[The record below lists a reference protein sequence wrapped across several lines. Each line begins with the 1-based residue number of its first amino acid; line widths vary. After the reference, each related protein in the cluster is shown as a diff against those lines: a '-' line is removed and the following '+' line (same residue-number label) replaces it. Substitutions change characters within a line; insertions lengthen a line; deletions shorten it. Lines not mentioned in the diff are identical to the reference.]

1 MNDLKKK
8 VVACILAVVM
18 VVSLVPMM
26 AFATEENS
34 QTPPET
40 DAAQETENKDEST
53 DKTGTDDTAVE
64 PEKQEE
70 EKPEQEEE
78 TTKETKKKVVNKK
91 KVKIMLDAGHAG
103 KYNRGYYRKYWE
115 SQMNWKL
122 TNYLKNELK
131 KYGFIVGMT
140 KKSLRHDMSVYRRGK
155 KARGY
160 DLFISIH
167 SNWSRS
173 KRADYPLA
181 IVSSKHK
188 KKLYKKAQPIG
199 KKLAKQIRVTMK
211 TRQKARVWVKR
222 QRNGKDWY
230 GVIRGAAAVN
240 VPAVI
245 LEHSFHSNP
254 RKCKWLMKNSN
265 LERMAVAEAKI
276 LAKHY
281 GMKKIK

>member
-1 MNDLKKK
+1 MNNVKRKII
-8 VVACILAVVM
+8 AGILAVVM
-18 VVSLVPMM
+18 VVTLVPMM
-26 AFATEENS
+26 AFAADEGN
-34 QTPPET
+34 QTQPGT
-40 DAAQETENKDEST
+40 DAAQEEENKDPAAT
-53 DKTGTDDTAVE
+53 E
-64 PEKQEE
+64 PEQQA
-70 EKPEQEEE
+70 EQEETE
-78 TTKETKKKVVNKK
+78 PPVEKKKPKKKKRVVNKK

-103 KYNRGYYRKYWE
+103 RYNRGYFRRYYE
-115 SQMNWKL
+115 SQMNWSL

-131 KYGFIVGMT
+131 KYGFTVGMT
-140 KKSLRHDMSVYRRGK
+140 KKSLWQDMSVYRRGK

-160 DLFISIH
+160 HLFISIH
-167 SNWSRS
+167 SNWSGS

-199 KKLAKQIRVTMK
+199 KKLANQIRATMR
-211 TRQKARVWVKR
+211 TRQKAQVWIKR
-222 QRNGKDWY
+222 QRDGRDWY

-254 RKCKWLMKNSN
+254 SKCKWLMKEAN
-265 LERMAVAEAKI
+265 LKRMAAAEAKV

-281 GMKKIK
+281 GMKRVK

>member
-1 MNDLKKK
+1 MNNVKRKI
-8 VVACILAVVM
+8 VAGLLAAVM
-18 VVSLVPMM
+18 VITLVPMM
-26 AFATEENS
+26 AFATEEGN
-34 QTPPET
+34 QTPPGT
-40 DAAQETENKDEST
+40 DAAQETENT
-53 DKTGTDDTAVE
+53 DATVAE
-64 PEKQEE
+64 PENQEE
-70 EKPEQEEE
+70 TEPPVENEEPTE
-78 TTKETKKKVVNKK
+78 KKVVNKK

-103 KYNRGYYRKYWE
+103 RYNRGYYRKYWE
-115 SQMNWKL
+115 SHMTWRL

-131 KYGFIVGMT
+131 KYGFTVGMT
-140 KKSLRHDMSVYRRGK
+140 KKSLWHDMSVYSRGK

-160 DLFISIH
+160 HLFISIH
-167 SNWSRS
+167 SNWSGS

-181 IVSSKHK
+181 IVSSRFK

-199 KKLAKQIRVTMK
+199 RNLVKQIRVTMK
-211 TRQKARVWVKR
+211 TRQKAQVWVKR
-222 QRNGKDWY
+222 QRDGRDWY

-254 RKCKWLMKNSN
+254 SKCKWLMKKAN
-265 LERMAVAEAKI
+265 LQRMAAAEAKV